1 MNIFLLGASRPA
13 HGKKPSALKNIA
25 LNTKAMDWQIHSFES
40 VANIQDIHYLGGYH
54 IDEVIKNYPQLNY
67 TVIPNWQNK
76 TVLHTFLKAPFSDQ
90 PAIVAYSDT
99 IFRKEIVLDM
109 LSIDADVVFCVDSLW
124 KERFESRPTEDI
136 HLAETIEIEN
146 SLVEFTGL
154 IYFKSESVKYLSDL
168 DEIDV
173 GSNLIHLISHLGKNG
188 FSIKPFDVLGHWAE
202 FNSPNDIAQFI
213 LGTKAETLARLE
225 PLVRH
230 SHIGKQVSF
239 TCERWNND
247 SNTVLNEISQKFT
260 NVNLVVRSSSKAEDG
275 WHSSNAGGFDSLLNI
290 DGSDK
295 SIISDAINTVIVSY
309 GNKQNSQDQV
319 LIQECLCDVRA
330 AGVVFSCSL
339 ESGAPYYR
347 FNFDDK
353 TQSTESVT
361 SGTHND
367 LRTIIVS
374 RFATKYLESVEPELI
389 PVLKA
394 VEELEELLG
403 FDKLDVEFTIDG
415 AGLVHIFQVRPI
427 TVDHSEYELDYSFIN
442 QTLSESQTFFNT
454 QQHPSPFIL
463 GNKTT
468 FANMP
473 DWNPAEI
480 IGTRPKPLA
489 FSLYRQLITNDI
501 WAQQRVEYGYRDV
514 RPCPLIFSF
523 SGHPYVDSRASFN
536 SFIPATLAEETAVRL
551 VNAYINIFADNP
563 QYHDKIEFEV
573 VFTVWTPGF
582 IDYASSRLLPYG
594 VTSEDVFQLEI
605 ALKEITNKSLVRLH
619 DDIASIALMNSR
631 KKEIILSELQSID
644 KIFALL
650 DDCKRFGTLAFS
662 HAARAGFVAT
672 TWLNNFVLIGV
683 LSDKRRLSF
692 LKSFNTVA
700 GEIKQDKYAYSIGK
714 LSQEKLIDKYGH
726 LRPGTYEITSQAYWE
741 DPERYLFS
749 NCEQAPEIQSDF
761 TFSVSEKNK
770 LALILKDLGTPLS
783 VDEMINYLI
792 KAIQNREFVKFEFT
806 RNLSAS
812 LDLCIELGQELNL
825 SRDDLSYLVYS
836 DLEQLKLNVLTI
848 EQLHKQIEIRK
859 QSYVLTRTIELPSII
874 QTESDFYCFE
884 RFTSQPNFVTNN
896 KVEATVQR
904 LDANEEVDLRGK
916 LVLIP
921 QADPGYDWL
930 FGHGIAGLITQ
941 YGGANSHMAIR
952 AAEINLPA
960 AVGVGE
966 KLYEKIEN
974 MRQVELD
981 CANHVIREIQ

>member
-99 IFRKEIVLDM
+99 IFRKEIVSDM

-188 FSIKPFDVLGHWAE
+188 FSIKPFDVSGHWAE

-247 SNTVLNEISQKFT
+247 SNTLLNEISQKFT

-275 WHSSNAGGFDSLLNI
+275 WHFSNAGGFDSLLNI

-295 SIISDAINTVIVSY
+295 SIISDAINTVIASY

-394 VEELEELLG
+394 VEELEKLLG
-403 FDKLDVEFTIDG
+403 FDKLDVEFAIDS

-605 ALKEITNKSLVRLH
+605 ALKEITNKSLIRLH

-714 LSQEKLIDKYGH
+714 LSQEKLVDKYGH

-792 KAIQNREFVKFEFT
+792 KAIQSREFVKFEFT

-859 QSYVLTRTIELPSII
+859 QSYVVTRAIELPSII

-884 RFTSQPNFVTNN
+884 RFTSQPNFVTNS

-904 LDANEEVDLRGK
+904 LDVNEEVDLRGK

-930 FGHGIAGLITQ
+930 FSHGIAGLITQ

-974 MRQVELD
+974 MRQAELD
-981 CANHVIREIQ
+981 CANHIIREIQ